1 MSREYLDRD
10 LIVELQDRRLEQI
23 VPRGGRLYVG
33 DKLVKI
39 RHCSPRIYYLI
50 SFPFSSEEVSPAD
63 VFSKVVEG
71 CVNGDETNSVHKA
84 NGFIVYRSRRSFNYA
99 AQRGTWEPEG
109 VSYHTEIQF
118 FDYKLIEEES

>member
-1 MSREYLDRD
+1 MYDVFKFNYD
-10 LIVELQDRRLEQI
+10 LAVAFFF
-23 VPRGGRLYVG
+23 VSCV
-33 DKLVKI
+33 
-39 RHCSPRIYYLI
+39 
-50 SFPFSSEEVSPAD
+50 SFGFSGAD